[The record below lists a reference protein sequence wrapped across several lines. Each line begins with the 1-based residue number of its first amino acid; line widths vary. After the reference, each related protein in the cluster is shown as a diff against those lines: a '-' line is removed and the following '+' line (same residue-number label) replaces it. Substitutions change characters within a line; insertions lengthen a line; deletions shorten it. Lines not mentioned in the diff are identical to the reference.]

1 MFITVLHRIDET
13 KSDVDYNFTDV
24 NENDYFSNAVAWGSE
39 NNIISGYSDTE
50 FAPNDNITR
59 EQMVSILKRFA
70 EYKQI
75 DTSIIDIL
83 DSYSDTEDISG
94 LCCFCFQWAWEMK
107 L

>member
-1 MFITVLHRIDET
+1 MR
-13 KSDVDYNFTDV
+13 
-24 NENDYFSNAVAWGSE
+24 

-75 DTSIIDIL
+75 DTSIIDTL
-83 DSYSDTEDISG
+83 DSYSDTEDISDYAVSAFNG
-94 LCCFCFQWAWEMK
+94 LAEMK

>member
-1 MFITVLHRIDET
+1 MLLLGAVRIILFQ
-13 KSDVDYNFTDV
+13 VIV
-24 NENDYFSNAVAWGSE
+24 H
-39 NNIISGYSDTE
+39 TE

-75 DTSIIDIL
+75 DTSISDTL
-83 DSYSDTEDISG
+83 DSYSDTEYISIMLFLLSNG
-94 LCCFCFQWAWEMK
+94 LAEMK